1 MVKEDYLASNCSSN
15 DFILASYYCMMK
27 VLSLEIVIFLVTVFW
42 IVLALYPK
50 RKEAIKWFETT
61 VLLEKNF
68 GIVHHFA
75 SWAYAQK
82 GMSKSLKRSRKK
94 SLI

>member
-50 RKEAIKWFETT
+50 RKELRVYSNCENAGVTQRIIS
-61 VLLEKNF
+61 VLEFPPSELE
-68 GIVHHFA
+68 
-75 SWAYAQK
+75 S
-82 GMSKSLKRSRKK
+82 SLVSEELR
-94 SLI
+94 